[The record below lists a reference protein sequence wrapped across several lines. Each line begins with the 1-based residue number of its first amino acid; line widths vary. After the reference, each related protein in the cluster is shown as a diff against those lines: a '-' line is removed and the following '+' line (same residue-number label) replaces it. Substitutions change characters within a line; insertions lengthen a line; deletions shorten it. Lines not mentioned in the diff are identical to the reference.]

1 MDIRRI
7 VKSLTKKH
15 GTNNPFEICSCKD
28 IEIYY
33 VPLGSLN
40 GFYTENFRIKTI
52 YINEKLNE
60 RQRKIVCSHELGHIM
75 LKHKENKL
83 FLSNNTFLITN
94 RYEIQADRFAAELLI
109 SDELLEELK
118 YYTVDQMAMALGL
131 PVALVKLRLGL
142 I

>member
-1 MDIRRI
+1 MNIKKI
-7 VKSLTKKH
+7 AKSLIRKY
-15 GTNNPFEICSCKD
+15 GTNNPFEICSFKG

-33 VPLGSLN
+33 FPLGSLN

-52 YINEKLNE
+52 YINEHLND

-75 LKHKENKL
+75 LRHKENKL
-83 FLSNNTFLITN
+83 FLSNNTFFVTN

-109 SDELLEELK
+109 SNELLEELK
-118 YYTVDQMAMALGL
+118 YYTVDQMALALDL
-131 PVALVKLRLGL
+131 PVTLVKYKLGL

>member
-1 MDIRRI
+1 MDIGKL
-7 VKSLTKKH
+7 VKVLIRKH
-15 GTNNPFEICSCKD
+15 DTNNPFEICSSKG

-52 YINEKLNE
+52 YINEQLKD

-75 LKHKENKL
+75 LRHKANKL
-83 FLSNNTFLITN
+83 FLSNNTFFVTN
-94 RYEIQADRFAAELLI
+94 RYEIQADKFAAELLI
-109 SDELLEELK
+109 SNELLEELK
-118 YYTVDQMAMALGL
+118 YYTIDQMALALDL

-142 I
+142 G